1 MKSKTRKGMSALH
14 FAAAGGELGLQTCW
28 LKLTQ
33 RTQRAITT
41 CRRAEACAS
50 ATAGHKEL
58 VQLLVQKKAN
68 VTAQNRAGKT
78 AAELAKDDAT
88 KQLLQQ
94 VGGTQSMSHDK
105 SGASDVQAETEEM
118 LLRRQRSGRR
128 RRQQTNRL
136 LRRMQ
141 LQQRFQHQMRWKE
154 RMPLC
159 VSQRRLVP
167 MQHQTRLTL
176 QQVLPQ
182 RQMGGESGSTHGKQ
196 VRTCQKRQQ
205 QMTPQEQRP
214 Q

>member
-1 MKSKTRKGMSALH
+1 VKSKTRKGMSALH

-41 CRRAEACAS
+41 CRRAEARAS

-88 KQLLQQ
+88 KQLLLQ
-94 VGGTQSMSHDK
+94 VGGTQSISYDK
-105 SGASDVQAETEEM
+105 SGTCDVQAETEDT
-118 LLRRQRSGRR
+118 LLRRQRSSRR
-128 RRQQTNRL
+128 RRQQIHRL

-141 LQQRFQHQMRWKE
+141 LQQRCQQHQIFQQKEGAALDGSRW
-154 RMPLC
+154 
-159 VSQRRLVP
+159 RLVP
-167 MQHQTRLTL
+167 MQQRTRLTV

-182 RQMGGESGSTHGKQ
+182 RQMGGASGNTHGRQ
-196 VRTCQKRQQ
+196 GRTRQKRQ
-205 QMTPQEQRP
+205 
-214 Q
+214 